1 MDSQVST
8 DSVEGTNDE
17 QGDCF
22 QADILRYAAVIAAV
36 EFYILAMKTTL
47 FSDSCFWSSG
57 FSSYCLAR
65 FYWQVLAGTIL
76 DQDSSASE

>member
-36 EFYILAMKTTL
+36 EF
-47 FSDSCFWSSG
+47 
-57 FSSYCLAR
+57 
-65 FYWQVLAGTIL
+65 
-76 DQDSSASE
+76 